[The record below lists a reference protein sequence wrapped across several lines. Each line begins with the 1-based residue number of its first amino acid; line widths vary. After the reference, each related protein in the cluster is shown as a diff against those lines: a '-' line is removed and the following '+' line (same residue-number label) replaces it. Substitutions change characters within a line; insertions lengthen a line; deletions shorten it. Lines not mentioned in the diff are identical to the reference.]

1 MSGLCRSPGTRTHSS
16 RGGGAVG
23 GEAVGGGVYGGVTYG
38 GAVGGTRGTVG
49 DSGCGVGRI
58 RTVTMTTLFNGT
70 RVPFA
75 GF

>member
-1 MSGLCRSPGTRTHSS
+1 
-16 RGGGAVG
+16 
-23 GEAVGGGVYGGVTYG
+23 VYGGVTYG